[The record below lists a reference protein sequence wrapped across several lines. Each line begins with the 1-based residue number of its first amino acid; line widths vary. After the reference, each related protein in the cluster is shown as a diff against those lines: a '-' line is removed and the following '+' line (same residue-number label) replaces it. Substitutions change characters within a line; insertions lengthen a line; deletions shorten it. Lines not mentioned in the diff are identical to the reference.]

1 MPRVVAISAAV
12 ITVWNDDRWPS
23 FHITVAIA
31 VAIIVA
37 VTALDRHNCAS
48 AKDREDDGSEGE
60 NGGSYM
66 KGLSHI
72 ALQKNDIRSPLNAGR
87 DTKTTGKM

>member
-1 MPRVVAISAAV
+1 MTIRVMSRVVAISAAV
-12 ITVWNDDRWPS
+12 VPIRDHHRRPG
-23 FHITVAIA
+23 FHVTVA
-31 VAIIVA
+31 VA

-60 NGGSYM
+60 
-66 KGLSHI
+66 KRFSHI

>member
-1 MPRVVAISAAV
+1 MTIRVMSRVVAISAAV
-12 ITVWNDDRWPS
+12 VPIRDHHRRPR
-23 FHITVAIA
+23 FHITVA
-31 VAIIVA
+31 VAI
-37 VTALDRHNCAS
+37 TALDRHNCAS

-72 ALQKNDIRSPLNAGR
+72 ALQKNDIRSPLNAER
-87 DTKTTGKM
+87 DTKTTGNM

>member
-12 ITVWNDDRWPS
+12 ITIWNDYRRPG
-23 FHITVAIA
+23 FHITVAIT
-31 VAIIVA
+31 VA

-60 NGGSYM
+60 
-66 KGLSHI
+66 KWFSHI

>member
-1 MPRVVAISAAV
+1 MSRVVAISAAV
-12 ITVWNDDRWPS
+12 VPIRDHHRRPG
-23 FHITVAIA
+23 FHVTVA
-31 VAIIVA
+31 VA